1 MYKHFFKRLI
11 DLLLALVLSPI
22 AVLAVVLCA
31 PFIHFYDRGPVF
43 YPAKR
48 RGKNGR
54 IFKMLKLRT
63 MRVNAEDIR
72 NPDGSA
78 YTGRNDPRVTP
89 VGRILRR
96 TSIDELPQI
105 FNVLIGDMSFVGP
118 RPHLATTDYE
128 DLDENRKKRLT
139 VRPGIT
145 GYSQAYFRNSITS
158 EEKIALDCV
167 YADRIS
173 LLFDIRILFRT
184 AISVIEGKN
193 VYGSEAASPPSSQH
207 QSKK

>member
-1 MYKHFFKRLI
+1 MYKHFFKRLF
-11 DLLLALVLSPI
+11 DMLLALALSPF
-22 AVLAVVLCA
+22 AALAVVICA

-43 YPAKR
+43 YLAKR
-48 RGKNGR
+48 RGKNGK

-78 YTGRNDPRVTP
+78 YTGKNDPRVTP

-105 FNVLIGDMSFVGP
+105 FNVLIGDMSFIGP
-118 RPHLATTDYE
+118 RPHLATTEYK
-128 DLDENRKKRLT
+128 DLDEKRKKRLT

-145 GYSQAYFRNSITS
+145 GYSQAYFRNSITT

-167 YADRIS
+167 YADRVS

-184 AISVIEGKN
+184 VISVIKGKN
-193 VYGSEAASPPSSQH
+193 VYGSETASSAKD
-207 QSKK
+207 QSTK